1 MLKHLFVFTFQ
12 DQLSFKKGAIIYVT
26 EMKEDENVLFGTII
40 NKKKLKRK
48 PKVPFLFHLPSP
60 PPQFACRFSF
70 FVLRPILEQSGWF
83 PANYTILTD
92 PPS

>member
-1 MLKHLFVFTFQ
+1 MHLFVFI

-40 NKKKLKRK
+40 SKKKLRRK
-48 PKVPFLFHLPSP
+48 PKVPFLFHSP
-60 PPQFACRFSF
+60 TPFPFSLAVSHSSFF
-70 FVLRPILEQSGWF
+70 FVLLLEQSGWF

-92 PPS
+92 APN